1 MIGTIMVILSL
12 AGLFLLVIVVR
23 GPKIWDRI
31 LATNLFS
38 SIVILLIMLYATA
51 QNFAYLLDIVILYAL
66 LGFLSIVFIARF
78 IQGRGKI

>member
-12 AGLFLLVIVVR
+12 VGLLLLVIVIK

-38 SIVILLIMLYATA
+38 SIVILLIMLYATT
-51 QNFAYLLDIVILYAL
+51 QDFAYLLDIVILYAL
-66 LGFLSIVFIARF
+66 LGFLGIVFIARF